1 MVYPYNVEC
10 FCVQIMSEILEMMR
24 CFVFVFQLEVGDGG
38 DQRQSQLRYPLSK
51 YLQYFIVRLNFI
63 CCLTAAPF
71 KVIVCSD
78 D

>member
-10 FCVQIMSEILEMMR
+10 LCAQIISEIFRDDEVFCVCLS
-24 CFVFVFQLEVGDGG
+24 QLEVGDGG
-38 DQRQSQLRYPLSK
+38 DQRQSQLRYPWSK
-51 YLQYFIVRLNFI
+51 YIFRLNFL
-63 CCLTAAPF
+63 CCLTTAPF